1 MGYIIT
7 QHGIEKNPDKISAIT
22 KIGQV
27 RNVKDVQRLTGCL
40 AALSQFVSCLG
51 ERRLP
56 LYKLLKKSDS
66 FCWTDETQKA
76 LDDLQISDPRHP

>member
-27 RNVKDVQRLTGCL
+27 RNVKDVQ
-40 AALSQFVSCLG
+40 
-51 ERRLP
+51 
-56 LYKLLKKSDS
+56 
-66 FCWTDETQKA
+66 
-76 LDDLQISDPRHP
+76 